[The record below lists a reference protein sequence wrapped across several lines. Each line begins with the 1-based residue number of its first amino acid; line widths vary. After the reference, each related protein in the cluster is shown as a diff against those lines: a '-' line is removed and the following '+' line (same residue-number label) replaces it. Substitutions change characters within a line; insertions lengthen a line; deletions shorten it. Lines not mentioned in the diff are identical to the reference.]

1 MKVQVYMT
9 AICPR
14 CLYIAKILKELNRQ
28 HPELEIE
35 YIDLLT
41 DFSRFSKAGIKVF
54 PAIVIGDDVRSWLV
68 PKRSEVIEFVEQ
80 ATGLISDAEVA

>member
-1 MKVQVYMT
+1 MKIQVYMT

-41 DFSRFSKAGIKVF
+41 DFSRFTRAGIKVF

-68 PKRSEVIEFVEQ
+68 PKRAEVIEYVEQ
-80 ATGLISDAEVA
+80 ATGLVSNAEVA

>member
-14 CLYIAKILKELNRQ
+14 CLYISSVLKELNQR

-41 DFSRFSKAGIKVF
+41 DFNRFSKVGIKVF
-54 PAIVIGDDVRSWLV
+54 PAIVIGDDMRAWIV
-68 PKRSEVIEFVEQ
+68 PKKKEIVEFVEQ
-80 ATGLISDAEVA
+80 AMGIVSDAA

>member
-1 MKVQVYMT
+1 MKVEVYMT

-14 CLYIAKILKELNRQ
+14 CMYISKILKDLNRT

-41 DFSRFSKAGIKVF
+41 DFTRFTKAGIKVF
-54 PAIVIGDDVRSWLV
+54 PAIVIGDDMRSWLV
-68 PKRSEVIEFVEQ
+68 PKRKEVIEFVEQ
-80 ATGLISDAEVA
+80 ATGLVTEEA

>member
-1 MKVQVYMT
+1 MKVEVYMT

-14 CLYIAKILKELNRQ
+14 CLYISRILKELELK

-41 DFSRFSKAGIKVF
+41 NFNRFSDAGIKVF
-54 PAIVIGDDVRSWLV
+54 PAIVIGDDMRSWIM
-68 PKRSEVIEFVEQ
+68 PKKSEIIEFIEQ
-80 ATGLISDAEVA
+80 AAGLIADEI